1 MRKNTACLF
10 LFSSLLSISGMA
22 ENRKDSTQVGR
33 NYVIDEVVVTGT
45 RNETD
50 IRHLPM
56 TISIVDRQQIEKRYE
71 PSLLPLL
78 TEQVPGVFTTSRGIM
93 GYGVST
99 GAAGGMSL
107 RGIGGSPTAGL
118 LVLIDGHPQYMG
130 LMGHPIADA
139 YQSMLAERVEV
150 LRGPASVLY
159 GSNAMGGVIN
169 IVRKK
174 AVPDFTAGARLS
186 YGNWGVKSTSLDFGG
201 KLAGPLTYRA
211 TAHYSTGDGYRHVR
225 ADRFSATGS
234 LAANIGKTG
243 YFEGTLGYSDDKY
256 DTEIGS
262 APTYNRADIFGPD
275 GKVVM
280 AKGSRNP
287 FADYHTIYNDFNNN
301 MMKRRVTDIS
311 LSYTQQLA
319 SFMKIR
325 DRFSWNHSDL
335 DYAAV
340 EGMSYRTDTVN
351 RFSGGYYYESG
362 SKRYYIDLT
371 DSLKTGSPLCFS
383 PDSRGWT
390 NMLELTGD
398 FKTGIVGH
406 KYILGFTYSY
416 FNYTQYNGWN
426 EGDVWGPGLNQ
437 LVSLHNPQLVRNWWD
452 YKYSK
457 ASIRD
462 WRTSGLYIH
471 DVIDINNKWKAMGS
485 ARMDFYN
492 YRTATAKVKDGRQEY
507 DEADRS
513 EWKKVKTSAFTGR
526 AGLVYIP
533 VEEISLYASFGSH
546 FKPYNTM
553 YSSRVIYLDR
563 NGKRFNPSKDGGE
576 VFKPEKG
583 YQAEIG
589 VRYMWAD
596 RIDFSGSVYYIRKN
610 NVVKNLGTQEEKDE
624 TTGEMVQKTIQAQ
637 VGTADSRGFDLEL
650 TVHPV
655 STLAVT
661 GGLGWQDYRIRKINQ
676 SKDYPEYTDPGKN
689 VRATGIPR
697 TTFYV
702 YADYTIPKGLLKNL
716 SFHLSGTFQDKIFTD
731 VANRVYNPALFLVDG
746 GLFYTIKQKVTLALN
761 VDNLFD
767 KEYFKSTTV
776 YGKPRNFTGTI
787 SYRF

>member
-1 MRKNTACLF
+1 
-10 LFSSLLSISGMA
+10 
-22 ENRKDSTQVGR
+22 
-33 NYVIDEVVVTGT
+33 
-45 RNETD
+45 
-50 IRHLPM
+50 
-56 TISIVDRQQIEKRYE
+56 
-71 PSLLPLL
+71 
-78 TEQVPGVFTTSRGIM
+78 
-93 GYGVST
+93 
-99 GAAGGMSL
+99 
-107 RGIGGSPTAGL
+107 
-118 LVLIDGHPQYMG
+118 
-130 LMGHPIADA
+130 
-139 YQSMLAERVEV
+139 
-150 LRGPASVLY
+150 
-159 GSNAMGGVIN
+159 
-169 IVRKK
+169 
-174 AVPDFTAGARLS
+174 
-186 YGNWGVKSTSLDFGG
+186 
-201 KLAGPLTYRA
+201 
-211 TAHYSTGDGYRHVR
+211 
-225 ADRFSATGS
+225 
-234 LAANIGKTG
+234 
-243 YFEGTLGYSDDKY
+243 
-256 DTEIGS
+256 
-262 APTYNRADIFGPD
+262 
-275 GKVVM
+275 
-280 AKGSRNP
+280 
-287 FADYHTIYNDFNNN
+287 
-301 MMKRRVTDIS
+301 MKRRVTAIS
-311 LSYTQQLA
+311 LSYTLQLA